1 MDEIRE
7 FVTNVVELIPRAFLA
22 LVILLL
28 ALLVSFFLKRLAING
43 LNKINFNQKVID
55 WGIAKN
61 EEEGKTYV
69 ETFGSV
75 VYFIVFLFFL
85 PSILN
90 GLNIGGVMNPIIN
103 ALETA
108 FGYIP
113 NVILAALILIVG
125 AYFCSFIRKL
135 VKNILS
141 GLNIDKWYLKLTK
154 QYELNTDND
163 HQIADVVATI
173 VYVLIYVPIL
183 TIALETLAITSIS
196 EPIINVLNQIMS
208 AIPKIVAAVVMLT
221 IGGFI
226 AKLVGDLLESLVSTT
241 GIDRFSNYLNVR
253 QEKSDIQIS
262 TILGNITKI
271 VLMIFFLVEAV
282 NMLGLEVLNAI
293 GASVIAYLPF
303 VLSALVILGLVLI
316 GGNVLAIVTTTATGD
331 KFSGQAIRY
340 LVIALGVFMILEQ
353 LQIAQTI
360 VNAGFIIILSSLG
373 ITLALAFGLGGR
385 DFASKQLEKL
395 DQAIE
400 EEEPIQPVNED
411 ENTQD
416 GE

>member
-7 FVTNVVELIPRAFLA
+7 FTANFVELIPRAFLA
-22 LVILLL
+22 LVMLAL

-43 LNKINFNQKVID
+43 LNKINFKQKVID

-85 PSILN
+85 PSILV

-113 NVILAALILIVG
+113 NVILAVLILIVG

-154 QYELNTDND
+154 QKSLSDDNE
-163 HQIADVVATI
+163 HQIADVIATI
-173 VYVLIYVPIL
+173 TYVLIYVPIL
-183 TIALETLAITSIS
+183 TVALETLAITSIS

-253 QEKSDIQIS
+253 QEKSDVVIS
-262 TILGNITKI
+262 EILGNITKI

-293 GASVIAYLPF
+293 GASVIGYLPF
-303 VLSALVILGLVLI
+303 VLSALVILGIVLI
-316 GGNVLAIVTTTATGD
+316 GSNVLAILTTTATGD

-373 ITLALAFGLGGR
+373 ITIALAFGLGGR
-385 DFASKQLEKL
+385 EFARKQLEKL
-395 DQAIE
+395 DQAMTEENNQDESIE
-400 EEEPIQPVNED
+400 DIKD
-411 ENTQD
+411 LK
-416 GE
+416 

>member
-7 FVTNVVELIPRAFLA
+7 FTANFVELIPRAFLA
-22 LVILLL
+22 LVMLVL

-43 LNKINFNQKVID
+43 LNKINFKQKVID

-85 PSILN
+85 PSILV

-113 NVILAALILIVG
+113 NVILAVLILIVG

-154 QYELNTDND
+154 QKSLSDDNE
-163 HQIADVVATI
+163 HQIADVIATI
-173 VYVLIYVPIL
+173 TYVLIYVPIL
-183 TIALETLAITSIS
+183 TVALETLAITSIS

-253 QEKSDIQIS
+253 QEKSDVVIS
-262 TILGNITKI
+262 EILGNITKI

-282 NMLGLEVLNAI
+282 NLLGLEVLNAI
-293 GASVIAYLPF
+293 GASVIGYLPF
-303 VLSALVILGLVLI
+303 VLSALVILGIVLI
-316 GGNVLAIVTTTATGD
+316 GSNVLAILTTTATGD

-373 ITLALAFGLGGR
+373 ITIALAFGLGGR
-385 DFASKQLEKL
+385 EFARKQLEKL
-395 DQAIE
+395 DQAMTEENNQDESIE
-400 EEEPIQPVNED
+400 DIKD
-411 ENTQD
+411 LK
-416 GE
+416 

>member
-7 FVTNVVELIPRAFLA
+7 FTANFVELIPRAFLA
-22 LVILLL
+22 LVMLVL

-43 LNKINFNQKVID
+43 LNKINFKQKVID

-85 PSILN
+85 PSILV

-113 NVILAALILIVG
+113 NVILAVLILIVG

-154 QYELNTDND
+154 QKSLSDDNE
-163 HQIADVVATI
+163 HQIADVIATI
-173 VYVLIYVPIL
+173 TYVLIYVPIL
-183 TIALETLAITSIS
+183 TVALETLAITSIS

-241 GIDRFSNYLNVR
+241 GIDRFSNYLNIR
-253 QEKSDIQIS
+253 QEKSDVVIS
-262 TILGNITKI
+262 EILGNITKI

-293 GASVIAYLPF
+293 GASVIGYLPF
-303 VLSALVILGLVLI
+303 VLSALVILGIVLI
-316 GGNVLAIVTTTATGD
+316 GSNVLAILTTTATGD

-373 ITLALAFGLGGR
+373 ITIALAFGLGGR
-385 DFASKQLEKL
+385 EFARKQLEKL
-395 DQAIE
+395 DQAMTEENNQDESIE
-400 EEEPIQPVNED
+400 DIKD
-411 ENTQD
+411 LK
-416 GE
+416 

>member
-7 FVTNVVELIPRAFLA
+7 FTANFVELIPRAFLA
-22 LVILLL
+22 LVMLVL

-43 LNKINFNQKVID
+43 LNKINFKQKVID

-85 PSILN
+85 PSILV

-113 NVILAALILIVG
+113 NVILAVLILIVG

-154 QYELNTDND
+154 QKSLSDDNE
-163 HQIADVVATI
+163 HQIADVIATI
-173 VYVLIYVPIL
+173 TYVLIYVPIL
-183 TIALETLAITSIS
+183 TVALETLAITSIS

-253 QEKSDIQIS
+253 QEKSDVVIS
-262 TILGNITKI
+262 EILGNITKI

-293 GASVIAYLPF
+293 GASVIGYLPF
-303 VLSALVILGLVLI
+303 VLSALVILGIVLI
-316 GGNVLAIVTTTATGD
+316 GSNVLAILTTTATGD

-373 ITLALAFGLGGR
+373 ITIALAFGLGGR
-385 DFASKQLEKL
+385 EFARKQLEKL
-395 DQAIE
+395 DQVMTEENNQDESIE
-400 EEEPIQPVNED
+400 DIKD
-411 ENTQD
+411 LK
-416 GE
+416 

>member
-7 FVTNVVELIPRAFLA
+7 FTANFVELIPRAFLA
-22 LVILLL
+22 LVMLVL

-43 LNKINFNQKVID
+43 LNKINFKQKVID

-85 PSILN
+85 PDILV

-113 NVILAALILIVG
+113 NVILAVLILIVG

-154 QYELNTDND
+154 QKSLSDDNE
-163 HQIADVVATI
+163 HQIADVIATI
-173 VYVLIYVPIL
+173 TYVLIYVPIL
-183 TIALETLAITSIS
+183 TVALETLAITSIS

-226 AKLVGDLLESLVSTT
+226 AKLVGNLLESLVSTT

-253 QEKSDIQIS
+253 QEKSDVVIS
-262 TILGNITKI
+262 EILGNITKI

-293 GASVIAYLPF
+293 GASVIGYLPF
-303 VLSALVILGLVLI
+303 VLSALVILGIVLI
-316 GGNVLAIVTTTATGD
+316 GSNVLAILTTTATGD

-373 ITLALAFGLGGR
+373 ITIALAFGLGGR
-385 DFASKQLEKL
+385 EFARKQLEKL
-395 DQAIE
+395 DQAMTEENNQDESIE
-400 EEEPIQPVNED
+400 DIKD
-411 ENTQD
+411 LK
-416 GE
+416 

>member
-7 FVTNVVELIPRAFLA
+7 FTANFVELIPRAFLA
-22 LVILLL
+22 LVMLVL

-43 LNKINFNQKVID
+43 LNKINFKQKVID

-85 PSILN
+85 PSILV

-103 ALETA
+103 ALETT

-113 NVILAALILIVG
+113 NVILAVLILIVG

-154 QYELNTDND
+154 QKSLSDDNE
-163 HQIADVVATI
+163 HQIADVIATI
-173 VYVLIYVPIL
+173 TYVLIYVPIL
-183 TIALETLAITSIS
+183 TVALETLAITSIS

-253 QEKSDIQIS
+253 QEKSDVVIS
-262 TILGNITKI
+262 EILGNITKI

-293 GASVIAYLPF
+293 GASVIGYLPF
-303 VLSALVILGLVLI
+303 ALSALVILGIVLI
-316 GGNVLAIVTTTATGD
+316 GSNVLAILTTTATGD

-373 ITLALAFGLGGR
+373 ITIALAFGLGGR
-385 DFASKQLEKL
+385 EFARKQLEKL
-395 DQAIE
+395 DQAMTEENNQDESIE
-400 EEEPIQPVNED
+400 DIKD
-411 ENTQD
+411 LK
-416 GE
+416 

>member
-7 FVTNVVELIPRAFLA
+7 FTANFVELIPRAFLA
-22 LVILLL
+22 LVMLVL

-43 LNKINFNQKVID
+43 LNKINFKQKVID

-85 PSILN
+85 PSILV

-113 NVILAALILIVG
+113 NVILAVLILIVG

-154 QYELNTDND
+154 QKSLSDDNE
-163 HQIADVVATI
+163 HQIADVIATI
-173 VYVLIYVPIL
+173 TYVLIYVPIL
-183 TIALETLAITSIS
+183 TVALETLAITSIS

-226 AKLVGDLLESLVSTT
+226 AKLVGGLLESLVSTT

-253 QEKSDIQIS
+253 QEKSDVVIS
-262 TILGNITKI
+262 EILGNITKI

-293 GASVIAYLPF
+293 GASVIGYLPF
-303 VLSALVILGLVLI
+303 VLSALVILGIVLI
-316 GGNVLAIVTTTATGD
+316 GSNVLAILTTTATGD

-373 ITLALAFGLGGR
+373 ITIALAFGLGGR
-385 DFASKQLEKL
+385 EFARKQLEKL
-395 DQAIE
+395 DQAMTEENNQDESIE
-400 EEEPIQPVNED
+400 DIKD
-411 ENTQD
+411 LK
-416 GE
+416 

>member
-7 FVTNVVELIPRAFLA
+7 FTANFVELIPRAFLA
-22 LVILLL
+22 LVMLVL
-28 ALLVSFFLKRLAING
+28 ALLVSFFLKRLAIKG
-43 LNKINFNQKVID
+43 LNKINFKQKVID

-85 PSILN
+85 PSILV

-113 NVILAALILIVG
+113 NVILAVLILIVG

-154 QYELNTDND
+154 QKSLSDDNE
-163 HQIADVVATI
+163 HQIADVIATI
-173 VYVLIYVPIL
+173 TYVLIYVPIL
-183 TIALETLAITSIS
+183 TVALETLAITSIS

-253 QEKSDIQIS
+253 QEKSDVVIS
-262 TILGNITKI
+262 EILGNITKI

-293 GASVIAYLPF
+293 GASVIGYLPF
-303 VLSALVILGLVLI
+303 VLSALVILGIVLI
-316 GGNVLAIVTTTATGD
+316 GSNVLAILTTTATGD

-373 ITLALAFGLGGR
+373 ITIALAFGLGGR
-385 DFASKQLEKL
+385 EFARKQLEKL
-395 DQAIE
+395 DQAMTEENNQDESIE
-400 EEEPIQPVNED
+400 DIKD
-411 ENTQD
+411 LK
-416 GE
+416 

>member
-400 EEEPIQPVNED
+400 EEEPIQPVSED

>member
-7 FVTNVVELIPRAFLA
+7 FTANFVELIPRAFLA
-22 LVILLL
+22 LVMLVL

-43 LNKINFNQKVID
+43 LNKINFKQKVID

-85 PSILN
+85 PSILV

-113 NVILAALILIVG
+113 NVILAVLILIVG

-154 QYELNTDND
+154 QKSLSDDNE
-163 HQIADVVATI
+163 HQIADVIATI
-173 VYVLIYVPIL
+173 TYVLIYVPIL
-183 TIALETLAITSIS
+183 TVALETLAITSIS

-208 AIPKIVAAVVMLT
+208 AIPKIIAAVVMLT

-253 QEKSDIQIS
+253 QEKSDVVIS
-262 TILGNITKI
+262 EILGNITKI

-293 GASVIAYLPF
+293 GASVIGYLPF
-303 VLSALVILGLVLI
+303 VLSALVILGIVLI
-316 GGNVLAIVTTTATGD
+316 GSNVLAILTTTATGD

-373 ITLALAFGLGGR
+373 ITIALAFGLGGR
-385 DFASKQLEKL
+385 EFARKQLEKL
-395 DQAIE
+395 DQAMTEENNQDESIE
-400 EEEPIQPVNED
+400 DIKD
-411 ENTQD
+411 LK
-416 GE
+416 

>member
-7 FVTNVVELIPRAFLA
+7 FTANFVELIPRAFLA
-22 LVILLL
+22 LVMLVL

-43 LNKINFNQKVID
+43 LNKINFKQKVID

-85 PSILN
+85 PSILV

-113 NVILAALILIVG
+113 NVILAVLILIVG

-154 QYELNTDND
+154 QKSLSDDNE
-163 HQIADVVATI
+163 HQIADVIATI
-173 VYVLIYVPIL
+173 TYVLIYVPIL
-183 TIALETLAITSIS
+183 TVALETLAITSIS

-253 QEKSDIQIS
+253 QEKSDVVIS
-262 TILGNITKI
+262 EILGNITKI

-293 GASVIAYLPF
+293 GASVIGYLPF
-303 VLSALVILGLVLI
+303 VLSALVILGIVLI
-316 GGNVLAIVTTTATGD
+316 GSNVLAILTTTATGD

-360 VNAGFIIILSSLG
+360 VNAGFIIILSSL
-373 ITLALAFGLGGR
+373 
-385 DFASKQLEKL
+385 
-395 DQAIE
+395 
-400 EEEPIQPVNED
+400 
-411 ENTQD
+411 
-416 GE
+416 

>member
-7 FVTNVVELIPRAFLA
+7 FTANFVELIPRAFLA
-22 LVILLL
+22 LVMLVL

-43 LNKINFNQKVID
+43 LNKINFKQKVID

-85 PSILN
+85 PSILV

-113 NVILAALILIVG
+113 NVILAVLILIVG

-154 QYELNTDND
+154 QKSLSDDNE
-163 HQIADVVATI
+163 HQIADVIATI
-173 VYVLIYVPIL
+173 TYVLIYVPIL
-183 TIALETLAITSIS
+183 TVALETLAITSIS

-253 QEKSDIQIS
+253 QEKSDVVIS
-262 TILGNITKI
+262 EILGNITKI

-293 GASVIAYLPF
+293 GASVIGYLPF
-303 VLSALVILGLVLI
+303 VLSALVILGIVLI
-316 GGNVLAIVTTTATGD
+316 GSNVLAILTTTATGD

-373 ITLALAFGLGGR
+373 ITIALAFGLGGR
-385 DFASKQLEKL
+385 EFARKQLEKL
-395 DQAIE
+395 DQAMTEENNQDESIE
-400 EEEPIQPVNED
+400 DIKD
-411 ENTQD
+411 LK
-416 GE
+416 